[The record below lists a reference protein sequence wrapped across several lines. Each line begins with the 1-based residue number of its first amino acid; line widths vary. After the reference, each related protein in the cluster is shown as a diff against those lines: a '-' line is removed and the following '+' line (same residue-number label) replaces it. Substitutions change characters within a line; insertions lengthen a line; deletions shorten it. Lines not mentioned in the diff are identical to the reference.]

1 MGPKS
6 LRHSSHAQHLHLA
19 AAGQPH
25 TPQEH
30 IMHLLRRRIHAGAT
44 AEAIQAIPT
53 LVVGSEG
60 DQHEGRECRCAIC
73 LEDYEA
79 GAVLRMLPCRHQYH
93 AACLDKWLACKAT
106 CPICQQPCTE
116 H

>member
-1 MGPKS
+1 M
-6 LRHSSHAQHLHLA
+6 
-19 AAGQPH
+19 
-25 TPQEH
+25 
-30 IMHLLRRRIHAGAT
+30 
-44 AEAIQAIPT
+44 
-53 LVVGSEG
+53 
-60 DQHEGRECRCAIC
+60 GRECRCAIC